1 MFMNTPST
9 TPDIREIFLSENAQV
24 NALIQVDLAACGVIT
39 DAVRQKVKR
48 FQTSFGC
55 LPSSVTPQICEEII
69 NDDGTVL
76 SVRSMSPRRDDCTHS
91 DTLLGDDGE
100 RWDRQELLYDK

>member
-1 MFMNTPST
+1 MNTPST
-9 TPDIREIFLSENAQV
+9 TPDIKEIFLRDNDTV
-24 NALIQVDLAACGVIT
+24 NALIQADLATCGVIT

-55 LPSSVTPQICEEII
+55 LPSSVTSEMCDEII

-76 SVRSMSPRRDDCTHS
+76 SVRSMSSRRDDSADS
-91 DTLLGDDGE
+91 DTLLGDDGD
-100 RWDRQELLYDK
+100 RWDSQALLYDK